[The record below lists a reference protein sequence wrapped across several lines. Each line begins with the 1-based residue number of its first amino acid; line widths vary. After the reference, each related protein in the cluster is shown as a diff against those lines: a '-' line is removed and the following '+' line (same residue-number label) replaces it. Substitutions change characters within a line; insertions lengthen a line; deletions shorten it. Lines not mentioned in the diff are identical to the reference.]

1 MVRLDPSVSAVY
13 EDVRNDKSDTNWLL
27 LGYADDKG
35 ELLKVVGKGKLF
47 IESRIWRSGRIQ
59 KKSQK

>member
-13 EDVRNDKSDTNWLL
+13 EDVRSDKSETNWLL
-27 LGYADDKG
+27 LGYADEKG

-47 IESRIWRSGRIQ
+47 VESRIWRSGRIQ